1 MPSQHSF
8 PCAGVVS
15 PKVLA
20 AIALI
25 ESGGAVDAMKWE
37 EHLGESRHGL
47 CQMLFSTAGF
57 LFFLGHK
64 RYSVSKPKSLHIPRV
79 ALYFGAAY
87 LEHLSNLNCEKQ
99 DEEYIIRCYFGS
111 PNDSCEDSTDD
122 AWDKY
127 VRARKQL
134 EILEEA
140 MCQEEEEIDEPK
152 IHVLQEGETL
162 SQISRVSSQLMDPI
176 NIPYTIYHVWGPV
189 CARQYYLSVHIIYRA

>member
-1 MPSQHSF
+1 MCSYS
-8 PCAGVVS
+8 GVVS

-47 CQMLFSTAGF
+47 CQMLFSTARF
-57 LFFLGHK
+57 LFVLGHK

-87 LEHLSNLNCEKQ
+87 LEHLSNLNGEKQ

-127 VRARKQL
+127 VRARTQL

-140 MCQEEEEIDEPK
+140 MCQEEEADEPT

-162 SQISRVSSQLMDPI
+162 SQISRVSFSMLPLNSADD
-176 NIPYTIYHVWGPV
+176 
-189 CARQYYLSVHIIYRA
+189 L